1 MKDIDWEKVKITDEV
16 LEYVILKYGKCN
28 WREDNSWSQIIVE
41 DIYNTF
47 YKDEAEADEEVELA
61 KESEDMSLSIMKEKF
76 LSMIESEK
84 ATVKDYTKLVV
95 TDEMIDYTSFID
107 DKGRG
112 KVDDKGKGKVDD
124 VQNRVE
130 RLEGDLARAEKGKAK
145 RIIFEKGKAKQAEDD
160 VDLVDA
166 LDLEHR
172 IKKLSE
178 DFNRLLKAKK
188 AKEKKKAEEAELK
201 VKKEVVEV
209 SSDEKDSSDEEVVE
223 IRMFKERPTTSR
235 TPNAFISTRLRTSTA
250 FTRSRAPT
258 TSTRSRAP
266 IASTSSAQA
275 ASTAPT
281 CVLALRAPND
291 PNAPPPS
298 TTQKRKP

>member
-47 YKDEAEADEEVELA
+47 YKDEAEAGEEVELA
-61 KESEDMSLSIMKEKF
+61 KESEDMSLSIMK
-76 LSMIESEK
+76 
-84 ATVKDYTKLVV
+84 
-95 TDEMIDYTSFID
+95 D

-112 KVDDKGKGKVDD
+112 KVDDKGKRKVDD

-130 RLEGDLARAEKGKAK
+130 RLEGDMARAEKGKAK
-145 RIIFEKGKAKQAEDD
+145 LIIFEKGKAKQAEDD

-166 LDLEHR
+166 LDLERR

-209 SSDEKDSSDEEVVE
+209 SSDEKDSSDEEVAE

-266 IASTSSAQA
+266 IASTSNAQA